1 MIGLAHCT
9 PITNHPTSLAKLSMQ
24 PFLQLLV
31 DLPSLGMK
39 ANFLGI
45 AVLAVAIL
53 NTDSFGE
60 KNAITELP
68 GDFTGSFGKRQWP
81 EKVKKPAD
89 GLPIVASHAGH
100 TTHDLRQ
107 PNQGWPNTVSKSI
120 LEGFPQLAGLRK

>member
-1 MIGLAHCT
+1 
-9 PITNHPTSLAKLSMQ
+9 
-24 PFLQLLV
+24 
-31 DLPSLGMK
+31 MK

-68 GDFTGSFGKRQWP
+68 GDFTVSFGKKPWP

-89 GLPIVASHAGH
+89 GLPIVASHAVR
-100 TTHDLRQ
+100 TTYDLRQ
-107 PNQGWPNTVSKSI
+107 PIKSQR
-120 LEGFPQLAGLRK
+120 LQVRRPAGQYCRLPCVPPEIAR

>member
-1 MIGLAHCT
+1 MIGLASVLQSRDIK
-9 PITNHPTSLAKLSMQ
+9 PFPSMNLSCNYWI
-24 PFLQLLV
+24 
-31 DLPSLGMK
+31 DLPSSGMK
-39 ANFLGI
+39 ANLLGI

-68 GDFTGSFGKRQWP
+68 GDFTGSFGKRPWP

-89 GLPIVASHAGH
+89 GLPILAIHAAR
-100 TTHDLRQ
+100 TPHDLRQ